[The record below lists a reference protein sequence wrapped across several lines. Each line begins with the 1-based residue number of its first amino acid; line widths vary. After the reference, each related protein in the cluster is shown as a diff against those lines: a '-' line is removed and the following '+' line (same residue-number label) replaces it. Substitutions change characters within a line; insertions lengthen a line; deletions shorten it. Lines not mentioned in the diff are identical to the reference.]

1 MLTLTVVIMSDDV
14 DNAMPALALLTTNV
28 LDLALMGE
36 AKHSKETPS
45 LL

>member
-1 MLTLTVVIMSDDV
+1 MIKVMLTLTVVIMSDDV
-14 DNAMPALALLTTNV
+14 DNAM